1 GEPGDDR
8 RRAAGLAF
16 ARIDEEPAE
25 VECADADPRPRA
37 ALDDRR
43 ERARRCFAP
52 AQPGGGGRD
61 AESELRSGA
70 EPDMFGDRVV
80 QRQVQR
86 PFETEERRH
95 PREDAGGTFWRL
107 ARLVKDAAPKRQARA
122 DAVDR
127 EPDA

>member
-1 GEPGDDR
+1 
-8 RRAAGLAF
+8 L
-16 ARIDEEPAE
+16 DE
-25 VECADADPRPRA
+25 
-37 ALDDRR
+37 RR

-95 PREDAGGTFWRL
+95 PREDAGGTFLRL

-127 EPDA
+127 EPDAAEPPSEAAVEVEKAEMQPCRRIDLDRLRSALLPVRRL